1 MADKT
6 LPEIFTDI
14 ADAIRY
20 QENSIDLI
28 PVEQMAPKIMAL
40 EGSGGG
46 GGEPVETN
54 SEGYFGY
61 SRYPLGV
68 EVYDGEETKTGYQ
81 YYINSNGTITI
92 TGAQAGQNTNPGV
105 VKDLTFNGKKLI
117 DNGEILDTSDHPCT
131 LRTVASNVLITQYT
145 MNEYN
150 SVDIPGTW
158 KITEAGYLQFTFN
171 CNGVLDTKGNQI
183 NYVYATFGLK
193 INVQGVIVT
202 TGYNGNNPFGSFWWS
217 ISPNVAKGYY
227 GDVRNTTLIR
237 PKGQGNL
244 NGVGP
249 VFIGESYLTSNMM
262 QATKLECIRDWL
274 YINAESGSNIE
285 YNTIS
290 NTIPTPSFPLIPLF
304 AMIGVA
310 GGGGGAGRPGPR
322 GPKGDK
328 GDTGP
333 AGPQG
338 ASVENVQ
345 FVKSQTTDT
354 DNVYSI
360 KTTLTDGELLDSGA
374 MVVPHGGVGP
384 QGPKGDTGENAL
396 SYNNIVSM
404 GRVPVAGDEFNVATT
419 LCTRTPVIGDV
430 FLCIFRHR
438 TRSWLT
444 SCKISAK
451 VNDTNYTASIS
462 FLQES
467 TGAQGEQGLMGLC
480 VLRTGQTLTTSS
492 TSANVSR
499 LSSKP
504 SGRGFLTS
512 DTLIDPNGLVFAIT
526 ANTPLT
532 ASTIPISYRYT
543 TKGPKGEQGPQGKTG
558 PQGDPGVTASM
569 SGTTLTLTW

>member
-46 GGEPVETN
+46 GGEGGETN
-54 SEGYFGY
+54 STGYFGY
-61 SRYPLGV
+61 SQYPLGM
-68 EVYDGEETKTGYQ
+68 EVYEGEETKSGNP
-81 YYINSNGTITI
+81 YYIMPNNGIITI
-92 TGAQAGQNTNPGV
+92 TGAQAGQSNSVPGV
-105 VKDLTFNGKKLI
+105 VKDLTFNDKKLV
-117 DNGEILDTSDHPCT
+117 DNGEMLDTSDHPCT
-131 LRTVASNVLITQYT
+131 LRTIASSVPITPQT
-145 MNEYN
+145 INEYK

-158 KITEAGYLQFTFN
+158 KITDEGYLQFTFN

-183 NYVYATFGLK
+183 NYVYSTFGLK

-202 TGYNGNNPFGSFWWS
+202 TGYNGNYPFGSFWWK
-217 ISPNVAKGYY
+217 ISPDTIKDSANY
-227 GDVRNTTLIR
+227 GNVRNTTLIR
-237 PKGQGNL
+237 PKGIGNL

-249 VFIGESYLTSNMM
+249 VFIGESYLTNNMM

-274 YINAESGSNIE
+274 YITTKGGSNIE

-290 NTIPTPSFPLIPLF
+290 NTIPTSSFPLIPLF

-360 KTTLTDGELLDSGA
+360 KTTLTDGEVLDSGA

-384 QGPKGDTGENAL
+384 QGAQGAPGQDGASVTDVQFTSQGSNDQGAVYKVT
-396 SYNNIVSM
+396 
-404 GRVPVAGDEFNVATT
+404 TT
-419 LCTRTPVIGDV
+419 LSNEQTIESGEVLAPIGP
-430 FLCIFRHR
+430 
-438 TRSWLT
+438 
-444 SCKISAK
+444 
-451 VNDTNYTASIS
+451 
-462 FLQES
+462 Q
-467 TGAQGEQGLMGLC
+467 
-480 VLRTGQTLTTSS
+480 
-492 TSANVSR
+492 
-499 LSSKP
+499 
-504 SGRGFLTS
+504 
-512 DTLIDPNGLVFAIT
+512 
-526 ANTPLT
+526 
-532 ASTIPISYRYT
+532 
-543 TKGPKGEQGPQGKTG
+543 GPKGEQGEQGPQGEQGEQGIQGPKGDIGPEGPEG
-558 PQGDPGVTASM
+558 PQGPQGPKGDPGVSASM

>member
-1 MADKT
+1 MANKT

-46 GGEPVETN
+46 GEPVETN

-61 SRYPLGV
+61 SQYPLGV
-68 EVYDGEETKTGYQ
+68 EVYEGEVTKSGYP
-81 YYINSNGTITI
+81 YYISPNNGIITI
-92 TGAQAGQNTNPGV
+92 TGAEAGFGTSNPGV
-105 VKDLTFNGKKLI
+105 VKDLTFNGKKLV
-117 DNGEILDTSDHPCT
+117 DNGEVLDTSDHPCT
-131 LRTVASNVLITQYT
+131 LRTVASNVPITPQII
-145 MNEYN
+145 NEYN

-158 KITEAGYLQFTFN
+158 KITNEGYLQFTFN
-171 CNGVLDTKGNQI
+171 CKGVLDTKGNQI

-202 TGYNGNNPFGSFWWS
+202 TGYNGNYPFGSYWWK
-217 ISPNVAKGYY
+217 ISPDVVKDSANY
-227 GDVRNTTLIR
+227 GNVRNTTLIR

-249 VFIGESYLTSNMM
+249 VFIGESYLTDNMM

-274 YINAESGSNIE
+274 YITTDSGSNIE

-290 NTIPTPSFPLIPLF
+290 NTIPTSSYPLLPLF

-310 GGGGGAGRPGPR
+310 GGGGSGRPGPR

-333 AGPQG
+333 EGPQG

-360 KTTLTDGELLDSGA
+360 KTTLTNGELLDSGA

-384 QGPKGDTGENAL
+384 QGPQGAPGQDGVSVTNVEFTSQGSNDQGASYKVTTTLSDGQTIESGDVLAPIGPQGPQGNVGPQGPKGDVGPE
-396 SYNNIVSM
+396 
-404 GRVPVAGDEFNVATT
+404 GPKGD
-419 LCTRTPVIGDV
+419 IGP
-430 FLCIFRHR
+430 
-438 TRSWLT
+438 
-444 SCKISAK
+444 
-451 VNDTNYTASIS
+451 
-462 FLQES
+462 E
-467 TGAQGEQGLMGLC
+467 GPQGEQG
-480 VLRTGQTLTTSS
+480 
-492 TSANVSR
+492 
-499 LSSKP
+499 
-504 SGRGFLTS
+504 
-512 DTLIDPNGLVFAIT
+512 
-526 ANTPLT
+526 
-532 ASTIPISYRYT
+532 PI
-543 TKGPKGEQGPQGKTG
+543 GPQGPK
-558 PQGDPGVTASM
+558 GDPGVAASM
-569 SGTTLTLTW
+569 SGTTLTLTF

>member
-46 GGEPVETN
+46 GEPGETN
-54 SEGYFGY
+54 STGYFGY
-61 SRYPLGV
+61 SQYPLGV
-68 EVYDGEETKTGYQ
+68 EVYEGEETKSGYQ
-81 YYINSNGTITI
+81 YYIMPNNGIITI
-92 TGAQAGQNTNPGV
+92 TGAEAGQNTSNLGV
-105 VKDLTFNGKKLI
+105 VKDLTFNGKKLV
-117 DNGEILDTSDHPCT
+117 DNGEVLDTSDHPCT
-131 LRTVASNVLITQYT
+131 LRTIASSVPITPQT
-145 MNEYN
+145 INEYN

-158 KITEAGYLQFTFN
+158 KITNEGYLQFTFN

-183 NYVYATFGLK
+183 NYVYSTFGLK

-202 TGYNGNNPFGSFWWS
+202 TGYNGNYPFGSFWWK
-217 ISPNVAKGYY
+217 ISPNAIKDSANY

-237 PKGQGNL
+237 PKGKGNL
-244 NGVGP
+244 NGAGP
-249 VFIGESYLTSNMM
+249 VFIGESYLTDNMM

-274 YINAESGSNIE
+274 YINPHDGYDPLASNA
-285 YNTIS
+285 TIN
-290 NTIPTPSFPLIPLF
+290 NTIPTSSYPLLPLF

-310 GGGGGAGRPGPR
+310 GGGGGSGRPGPR

-333 AGPQG
+333 EGPQG

-360 KTTLTDGELLDSGA
+360 KTTLTNGELLDSGA

-384 QGPKGDTGENAL
+384 QGPQGAPGQDGQDGVSVTNVQFTSQGSDDQGSLYKVTTTLSDGQTIESGDVLAPIGPQGPKGDT
-396 SYNNIVSM
+396 
-404 GRVPVAGDEFNVATT
+404 
-419 LCTRTPVIGDV
+419 
-430 FLCIFRHR
+430 
-438 TRSWLT
+438 
-444 SCKISAK
+444 
-451 VNDTNYTASIS
+451 
-462 FLQES
+462 
-467 TGAQGEQGLMGLC
+467 
-480 VLRTGQTLTTSS
+480 
-492 TSANVSR
+492 
-499 LSSKP
+499 
-504 SGRGFLTS
+504 
-512 DTLIDPNGLVFAIT
+512 
-526 ANTPLT
+526 
-532 ASTIPISYRYT
+532 
-543 TKGPKGEQGPQGKTG
+543 GEQGPQGDTGAQG
-558 PQGDPGVTASM
+558 PQGPKGDPGVTASM

>member
-1 MADKT
+1 MANKT

-46 GGEPVETN
+46 GEPVETN

-61 SRYPLGV
+61 SQYPLGV
-68 EVYDGEETKTGYQ
+68 EVYEGEETKTGHQ
-81 YYINSNGTITI
+81 YYINSNGRITI
-92 TGAQAGQNTNPGV
+92 TGAEAGQNTSNLGV
-105 VKDLTFNGKKLI
+105 VKDLTFNGKKLV
-117 DNGEILDTSDHPCT
+117 DNGEVLDTSDHPCT
-131 LRTVASNVLITQYT
+131 LRTVASNVPITPQT
-145 MNEYN
+145 INEYN

-158 KITEAGYLQFTFN
+158 KITNEGYLQFTFN

-202 TGYNGNNPFGSFWWS
+202 TGYNGNYPFGSFWWN
-217 ISPNVAKGYY
+217 ISPNAVKDVY
-227 GDVRNTTLIR
+227 GDARNTTLIR
-237 PKGQGNL
+237 PKGKGNL

-249 VFIGESYLTSNMM
+249 VFIGESYLTDNMM

-274 YINAESGSNIE
+274 YITSGSGSNIE

-290 NTIPTPSFPLIPLF
+290 NTIPTSSYPLLPLF

-310 GGGGGAGRPGPR
+310 GGGGGSGRPGPR

-360 KTTLTDGELLDSGA
+360 KTTLTNGELLDSGA

-384 QGPKGDTGENAL
+384 QGPQGTPGQDGVSVTDVQFTSQGSNDQGA
-396 SYNNIVSM
+396 SYKVT
-404 GRVPVAGDEFNVATT
+404 TT
-419 LCTRTPVIGDV
+419 LSDGQTIESGDV
-430 FLCIFRHR
+430 L
-438 TRSWLT
+438 
-444 SCKISAK
+444 A
-451 VNDTNYTASIS
+451 
-462 FLQES
+462 
-467 TGAQGEQGLMGLC
+467 
-480 VLRTGQTLTTSS
+480 
-492 TSANVSR
+492 
-499 LSSKP
+499 
-504 SGRGFLTS
+504 
-512 DTLIDPNGLVFAIT
+512 
-526 ANTPLT
+526 
-532 ASTIPISYRYT
+532 PI
-543 TKGPKGEQGPQGKTG
+543 GPQGPQGNVG
-558 PQGDPGVTASM
+558 PQGPKGDVGPEGPKGDIGPEGPQGAQGPIGPQGPKGDPGVAASM
-569 SGTTLTLTW
+569 SGTTLTLTF

>member
-46 GGEPVETN
+46 GEPGETGDSN
-54 SEGYFGY
+54 GYFGY

-68 EVYDGEETKTGYQ
+68 EVYEGEGTKSGYP
-81 YYINSNGTITI
+81 YYIMPNNGIITI
-92 TGAQAGQNTNPGV
+92 TGAEAGQNTSNLGV
-105 VKDLTFNGKKLI
+105 VKDLTFNGKKLV
-117 DNGEILDTSDHPCT
+117 DNGEVLDTSNHPCT
-131 LRTVASNVLITQYT
+131 LRTIASNVPITPQT
-145 MNEYN
+145 INEYN

-158 KITEAGYLQFTFN
+158 KITNEGYLQFTFN

-183 NYVYATFGLK
+183 NYVYSTFGLK

-202 TGYNGNNPFGSFWWS
+202 TGYNGNYPFGSYWWN
-217 ISPNVAKGYY
+217 ISPDVVKDNANY
-227 GDVRNTTLIR
+227 GKVRNTTLIR

-244 NGVGP
+244 SGVGP
-249 VFIGESYLTSNMM
+249 VFIGESYLTDNMM

-274 YINAESGSNIE
+274 YITTESGLSIE

-290 NTIPTPSFPLIPLF
+290 NTIPTSSYPLLPLF

-310 GGGGGAGRPGPR
+310 GGGGSGRPGPR

-333 AGPQG
+333 EGPQG

-360 KTTLTDGELLDSGA
+360 KTTLTNGELLDSGA

-384 QGPKGDTGENAL
+384 QGPQGAPGQDGTDG
-396 SYNNIVSM
+396 VS
-404 GRVPVAGDEFNVATT
+404 VTNVQFTSQGSNDQGSLYKVTTT
-419 LCTRTPVIGDV
+419 LSDGQTIESGDV
-430 FLCIFRHR
+430 V
-438 TRSWLT
+438 
-444 SCKISAK
+444 A
-451 VNDTNYTASIS
+451 
-462 FLQES
+462 
-467 TGAQGEQGLMGLC
+467 
-480 VLRTGQTLTTSS
+480 
-492 TSANVSR
+492 
-499 LSSKP
+499 
-504 SGRGFLTS
+504 
-512 DTLIDPNGLVFAIT
+512 
-526 ANTPLT
+526 
-532 ASTIPISYRYT
+532 PIGPQ
-543 TKGPKGEQGPQGKTG
+543 GPKGEQGEQGPKGEQGEQGIQGPKGDPGQDGATGATGATG
-558 PQGDPGVTASM
+558 PQGPQGPEGPAGPKGDPGVQASM

>member
-1 MADKT
+1 MANKT

-46 GGEPVETN
+46 GEPVETN

-61 SRYPLGV
+61 SQYPLGV
-68 EVYDGEETKTGYQ
+68 EVYEGEVTKSGYP
-81 YYINSNGTITI
+81 YYISPNNGIITI
-92 TGAQAGQNTNPGV
+92 TGAEAGFGTSNPGV
-105 VKDLTFNGKKLI
+105 VKDLTFNGKKLV
-117 DNGEILDTSDHPCT
+117 DNGEVLDTSDHPCT
-131 LRTVASNVLITQYT
+131 LRTVASNVPITPQII
-145 MNEYN
+145 NEYN

-158 KITEAGYLQFTFN
+158 KITNEGYLQFTFN
-171 CNGVLDTKGNQI
+171 CKGVLDTKGNQI

-202 TGYNGNNPFGSFWWS
+202 TGYNGNYPFGSYWWK
-217 ISPNVAKGYY
+217 ISPDVVKDSANY
-227 GDVRNTTLIR
+227 GNVRNTTLIR

-249 VFIGESYLTSNMM
+249 VFIGESYLTDNMM

-274 YINAESGSNIE
+274 YITTDSGSNIE

-290 NTIPTPSFPLIPLF
+290 NTILTSSYPLLPLF

-310 GGGGGAGRPGPR
+310 GGGGSGRPGPR

-333 AGPQG
+333 EGPQG

-360 KTTLTDGELLDSGA
+360 KTTLTNGELLDSGA

-384 QGPKGDTGENAL
+384 QGPQGAPGQDGVSVTNVEFTSQGSNDQGASYKVTTTLSDGQTIESGDVLAPIGPQGPQGNVGPQGPKGDVGPE
-396 SYNNIVSM
+396 
-404 GRVPVAGDEFNVATT
+404 GPKGD
-419 LCTRTPVIGDV
+419 IGP
-430 FLCIFRHR
+430 
-438 TRSWLT
+438 
-444 SCKISAK
+444 
-451 VNDTNYTASIS
+451 
-462 FLQES
+462 E
-467 TGAQGEQGLMGLC
+467 GPQGEQG
-480 VLRTGQTLTTSS
+480 
-492 TSANVSR
+492 
-499 LSSKP
+499 
-504 SGRGFLTS
+504 
-512 DTLIDPNGLVFAIT
+512 
-526 ANTPLT
+526 
-532 ASTIPISYRYT
+532 PI
-543 TKGPKGEQGPQGKTG
+543 GPQGPK
-558 PQGDPGVTASM
+558 GDPGVAASM
-569 SGTTLTLTW
+569 SGTTLTLTF

>member
-1 MADKT
+1 MANKT

-46 GGEPVETN
+46 GEPVETN

-61 SRYPLGV
+61 SEYPLGL
-68 EVYDGEETKTGYQ
+68 EVYEGEETKSGYQ
-81 YYINSNGTITI
+81 YYISPNNGIITI
-92 TGAQAGQNTNPGV
+92 TGAEAGFGTSNPGV

-117 DNGEILDTSDHPCT
+117 DNGEVLDTSDHPCT
-131 LRTVASNVLITQYT
+131 LRTVASNVPITPQT
-145 MNEYN
+145 INEYN

-158 KITEAGYLQFTFN
+158 KITNEGYLQFTFN

-183 NYVYATFGLK
+183 NYVYSTFGLK

-202 TGYNGNNPFGSFWWS
+202 TGYNGNYPFRSYWWK
-217 ISPNVAKGYY
+217 ISPEPVKDTASYGNV
-227 GDVRNTTLIR
+227 RTTTLIR

-249 VFIGESYLTSNMM
+249 VFIGESYLTDNMM

-274 YINAESGSNIE
+274 YINAENGSNIE

-290 NTIPTPSFPLIPLF
+290 NTIPTSSFPLIPLF

-310 GGGGGAGRPGPR
+310 GGGGAGRPGPR

-333 AGPQG
+333 EGPQG

-360 KTTLTDGELLDSGA
+360 KTTLTNGELLDSGA

-384 QGPKGDTGENAL
+384 KGAPGLNAL
-396 SYNNIVSM
+396 YLKRTFKGSYDVGDIVPIYIEDFNRQPILDETFANLCA
-404 GRVPVAGDEFNVATT
+404 GRYYTLFKVSSLSPIQATILSKHDLKGQQGET
-419 LCTRTPVIGDV
+419 
-430 FLCIFRHR
+430 
-438 TRSWLT
+438 
-444 SCKISAK
+444 
-451 VNDTNYTASIS
+451 
-462 FLQES
+462 
-467 TGAQGEQGLMGLC
+467 GEQGLMGLC
-480 VLRTGQTLTTSS
+480 VLRTEQALTTSS
-492 TSANVSR
+492 TRANVSQ
-499 LSSKP
+499 LASKP
-504 SGRGFLTS
+504 SGRGFLGS

-543 TKGPKGEQGPQGKTG
+543 IKGPKGEQGEQGVQG
-558 PQGDPGVTASM
+558 PKGDPGVTASM